1 VSPANAR
8 TERIAAQ
15 IQRLLAALLRRDV
28 KDPRIGNV
36 TVTAVRLAADLS
48 VAHVYVLPFGAAAL
62 AGATASASG
71 ADSAAM
77 LAGLQSAAGFLRGQ
91 IARELQLR
99 HAPRLSFELDEQ
111 LEHAHH
117 LTELIDQ
124 AVAKDE
130 SIERSKGST
139 RKGHEPG
146 T

>member
-1 VSPANAR
+1 MSPANAR

-15 IQRLLAALLRRDV
+15 IQRLLAALLRREI
-28 KDPRIGNV
+28 KDPRVGNV

-48 VAHVYVLPFGAAAL
+48 VARVYVLPFGAAAGAGVTAA
-62 AGATASASG
+62 AGAN
-71 ADSAAM
+71 SAAM

-91 IARELQLR
+91 IAHELQLR
-99 HAPRLSFELDEQ
+99 HAPRLAFELDQQ

-130 SIERSKGST
+130 GGRGRRQDPDKV
-139 RKGHEPG
+139 
-146 T
+146 